1 VNVRVG
7 TLVGAILIGSGMS
20 DYVRGLREQ
29 NVALRRK
36 QKKLLA
42 KIEKLKAEFKVKHAA
57 RTKYKTLKVKWSP
70 EALQDLQGMPAA
82 IDKYLEEQM
91 VNDIQKDIDNAFI
104 KDIQA
109 ITGGIGTGKRKT
121 SRRNNKTRK

>member
-1 VNVRVG
+1 
-7 TLVGAILIGSGMS
+7 MS
-20 DYVRGLREQ
+20 SPDYVKGLREQ

-36 QKKLLA
+36 QKKLRE
-42 KIEKLKAEFKVKHAA
+42 KIEKLKGEFKVKHAA
-57 RTKYKTLKVKWSP
+57 RQKWKTFKVKFTP
-70 EALQDLQGMPAA
+70 EAIKDFESMHNINFEQELQDA
-82 IDKYLEEQM
+82 M
-91 VNDIQKDIDNAFI
+91 VNDIQKDIDNDFI